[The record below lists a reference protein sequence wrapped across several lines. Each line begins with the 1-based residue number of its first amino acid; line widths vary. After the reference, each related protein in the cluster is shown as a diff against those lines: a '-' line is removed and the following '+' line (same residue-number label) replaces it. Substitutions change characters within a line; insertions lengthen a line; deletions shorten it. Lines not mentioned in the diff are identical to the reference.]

1 MEIGNSD
8 RLAAIKKA
16 LEERR
21 PVPEGEI
28 NYLSHKCRLLMI
40 IRKKAEKEFEPTN
53 GESKVDE
60 VDYNSI
66 LSELNATV
74 TESEKLQIK
83 VSRKTV

>member
-21 PVPEGEI
+21 LVPEGEI